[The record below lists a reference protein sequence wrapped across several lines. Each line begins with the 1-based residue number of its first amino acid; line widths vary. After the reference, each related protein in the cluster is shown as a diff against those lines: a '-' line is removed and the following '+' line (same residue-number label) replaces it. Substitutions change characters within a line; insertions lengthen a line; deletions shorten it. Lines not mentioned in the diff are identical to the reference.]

1 MLSSLLFITASFF
14 ADQPAWPAF
23 LGAGASEIDPATIP
37 LKWSPTENV
46 AWDASLPGH
55 GQSSPVIW
63 GEKVFVTTVEGD
75 NKETCH
81 TVCLSL
87 KDGAILWDHKHASTS
102 PDPNSV
108 YISRAAPTPVVDKD
122 HVFVF
127 FECGDLIAL
136 THDGKRGV
144 DKVAVDGIR
153 QVRQ

>member
-1 MLSSLLFITASFF
+1 MLSSLIFITASFF
-14 ADQPAWPAF
+14 SDQSAWPGF

-87 KDGAILWDHKHASTS
+87 KDGSILWDHKHTSTA

-108 YISRAAPTPVVDKD
+108 YISRAAPTPVVDE
-122 HVFVF
+122 VVI
-127 FECGDLIAL
+127 E
-136 THDGKRGV
+136 
-144 DKVAVDGIR
+144 GIR
-153 QVRQ
+153 EIHQQVRPEQFAGTDRVFSDRADRR